1 LLKFNQKNAEI
12 DLNLGILVMLFS
24 LAVTGGLIA
33 FLGSVAKRTA
43 NLIVKAD
50 ALHYKS
56 DLFSNLAVIASLILV
71 EFTGFAAIDAV
82 FGIVISG
89 YIAVSAINLMKE
101 SVGVLLDRAL
111 DPEITAQ
118 IEEIIRSRPQIASY
132 HGLATRKSANICYV
146 AVHLVFNREISLYD
160 AHKISDEIEAAIR
173 AKYGEFEWQITT
185 HLDPCD
191 DQNGSCEC

>member
-1 LLKFNQKNAEI
+1 
-12 DLNLGILVMLFS
+12 
-24 LAVTGGLIA
+24 
-33 FLGSVAKRTA
+33 
-43 NLIVKAD
+43 
-50 ALHYKS
+50 
-56 DLFSNLAVIASLILV
+56 
-71 EFTGFAAIDAV
+71 
-82 FGIVISG
+82 
-89 YIAVSAINLMKE
+89 MKE